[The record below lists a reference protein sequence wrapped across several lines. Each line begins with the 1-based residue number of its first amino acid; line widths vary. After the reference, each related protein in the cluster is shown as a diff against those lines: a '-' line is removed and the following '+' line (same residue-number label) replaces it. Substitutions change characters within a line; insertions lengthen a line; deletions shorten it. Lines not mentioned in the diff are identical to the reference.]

1 MWRVWRMCWTLYA
14 EPYDPERPVVCFDE
28 TSKQLLAEKRSPIP
42 PQAGTTGAIRLRVP
56 AQWHPKPVHAVRAP
70 GGLEACGSDRTSYH
84 GGTSLS
90 RCGGWP
96 MKLTQ
101 RPRRSGWCWTTSTPT
116 NQLPSTKPS
125 SPRRLGEY
133 ANAWSFTT
141 LPSTV
146 VGSTWQ
152 RSSSVSWPGESC
164 AGVLP
169 DEETLSGEIAALE
182 AERNQAGATIDWRF
196 STVDARVKLHHLYT
210 CQQLG

>member
-1 MWRVWRMCWTLYA
+1 M
-14 EPYDPERPVVCFDE
+14 
-28 TSKQLLAEKRSPIP
+28 LAEKRYPA
-42 PQAGTTGAIRLRVP
+42 QAGTTGAIRLRVGETCSCCASP
-56 AQWHPKPVHAVRAP
+56 WRA
-70 GGLEACGSDRTSYH
+70 GGMWLPNEWW
-84 GGTSLS
+84 TSLS

-125 SPRRLGEY
+125 SPRRLGERKRLEFHY
-133 ANAWSFTT
+133 T
-141 LPSTV
+141 PKH
-146 VGSTWQ
+146 GSWLNMAEIEF
-152 RSSSVSWPGESC
+152 SVL
-164 AGVLP
+164 ARRVLRRRIA

-196 STVDARVKLHHLYT
+196 STVSQASPSLS